1 MTLSPFGL
9 GFIGPLRLH
18 GHHPFWSAGRR
29 SGAESARA
37 KTASSSSE
45 LGRLIPQLLCRFAPA
60 GSLMTFP
67 AAFALRQ
74 RDDRY
79 TMKCLGFRLT
89 GKPSQA
95 QIFDRTRI
103 YDRIDA
109 RQDLSLGEVRWT
121 QPSSDHAQQ
130 EGDMNRNVIAL
141 ALGLVVDPA
150 LAAGRARLIG
160 ARRFAAARGGGTSVV
175 RWRRRRKTSN
185 SSLNRHA

>member
-1 MTLSPFGL
+1 MFETWLYLRWSWV
-9 GFIGPLRLH
+9 IGPLRLH

-109 RQDLSLGEVRWT
+109 RRDLSLGEVRWT

-141 ALGLVVDPA
+141 ALGLLVGPA

-160 ARRFAAARGGGTSVV
+160 
-175 RWRRRRKTSN
+175 
-185 SSLNRHA
+185 LCP